1 MRRRVSRPQFI
12 CPNCG
17 KYPTEILEWIEPR
30 RNYTQRYEEYVY
42 ERVKELTVEQ
52 VSITEQLSPEQ
63 VQNIFSRKA
72 NQKKKIGQ
80 CQKD

>member
-17 KYPTEILEWIEPR
+17 KYPRSILEWIEPR
-30 RNYTQRYEEYVY
+30 RNYTKRYEEYVY
-42 ERVKELTVEQ
+42 ERVKDLTVEQ
-52 VSITEQLSPEQ
+52 VSRTEQLSPQQ

-72 NQKKKIGQ
+72 TQKKKSGQ
-80 CQKD
+80 CQRD

>member
-1 MRRRVSRPQFI
+1 MER
-12 CPNCG
+12 
-17 KYPTEILEWIEPR
+17 K
-30 RNYTQRYEEYVY
+30 RNYTSRYEEYIY

-52 VSITEQLSPEQ
+52 VSRTEQLSPEQ

-72 NQKKKIGQ
+72 SQKKKIGQ